1 MLTSSIRAAHTQAAN
16 LNAMQT
22 SARMSAVRD
31 KSLARLQATVE
42 DALAGI
48 REELLNMENVV
59 AALRTL
65 LFSVDLLL
73 AQPENALQYAGNPT
87 EALQTIGAQ
96 FDSFSAELIEKREV
110 SGPVR
115 LVDDDF
121 ILISSDSAPVRVY
134 VRRNQRR

>member
-1 MLTSSIRAAHTQAAN
+1 
-16 LNAMQT
+16 
-22 SARMSAVRD
+22 MSAVRD

-121 ILISSDSAPVRVY
+121 ILISSDLAPVRVY